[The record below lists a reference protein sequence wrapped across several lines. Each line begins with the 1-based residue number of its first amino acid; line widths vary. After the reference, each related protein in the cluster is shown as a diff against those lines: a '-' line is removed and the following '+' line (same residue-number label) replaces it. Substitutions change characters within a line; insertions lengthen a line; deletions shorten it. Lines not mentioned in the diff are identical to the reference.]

1 MWKTSEKPR
10 TIIATPFL
18 VKEFDE
24 MEPAPYDRPM
34 SERRL
39 QVYERIWRAGE
50 FRTVVWASATCGE
63 TNNTYRIN
71 GKHTSRM
78 LSGKTAKELE
88 EHPLHVTVERYFCDK
103 LSDVANLYNTFDSQL
118 ASRSNRDVNMAF
130 AAAIGMASVPTRH
143 IHNTV
148 SAAAYLK
155 WTESELRKIGAAEKA
170 EELMDRQH
178 FVKWLIEV
186 LPSSGGG
193 RTHGVNSHLHL
204 HRTPVVT
211 AMMSTYDRAGPHLA
225 KQFWVSVRDESAA
238 DRNDASRTLA
248 RYLVR
253 TSLRGGN
260 AKDARKVVPFREMY
274 VKCLHAWNAW
284 RRKETTNLNYFPAA
298 DIPEVSK

>member
-1 MWKTSEKPR
+1 MAWKMSEKPR
-10 TIIATPFL
+10 TVLASRSLIE
-18 VKEFDE
+18 EFDQ

-39 QVYERIWRAGE
+39 QVYERIWMAGE
-50 FRTVVWASATCGE
+50 FRTVVWASAVCGE

-71 GKHTSRM
+71 GKHTSKM
-78 LSGKTAKELE
+78 LSGKTAKEIE
-88 EHPLHVTVERYFCDK
+88 DHPLHVTVERYFCDK

-130 AAAIGMASVPTRH
+130 AAAVGMSAIPTAY

-148 SAAAYLK
+148 TAAAYLK
-155 WTESELRKIGAAEKA
+155 WTEGELRKVSPAEKA
-170 EELMDRQH
+170 EELMDRQS
-178 FVKWLIEV
+178 FIKWLADV
-186 LPSSGGG
+186 LPSTSTRGTVGSSG
-193 RTHGVNSHLHL
+193 HLM
-204 HRTPVVT
+204 RSPVIT
-211 AMMSTYDRAGPHLA
+211 AMMSTYDRAGPNLSR
-225 KQFWVSVRDESAA
+225 QFWVAVRDESAP

-253 TSLRGGN
+253 AKLRGGS

-284 RRKETTNLNYFPAA
+284 RKKETTNLNYYPQA